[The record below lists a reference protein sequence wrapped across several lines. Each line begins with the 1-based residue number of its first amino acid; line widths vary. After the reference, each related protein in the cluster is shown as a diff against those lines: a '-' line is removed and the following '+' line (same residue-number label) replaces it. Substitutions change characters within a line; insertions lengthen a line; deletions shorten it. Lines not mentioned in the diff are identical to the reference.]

1 MTNRELSHISII
13 KNIDQEQEVV
23 AEDLKTPIVN
33 ESLIRDEPSET
44 LALKEFIN
52 NILDNM
58 NSNDNVLPDA
68 KELQK
73 AVLGRK
79 LFIVTPLSTH
89 KFINNLFY

>member
-1 MTNRELSHISII
+1 LTNRELSHISII
-13 KNIDQEQEVV
+13 KNIDQQEEEVEQEVV
-23 AEDLKTPIVN
+23 AVDQKVAIVN
-33 ESLIRDEPSET
+33 ESLIKEEPSEA

-73 AVLGRK
+73 AVLGMKNR
-79 LFIVTPLSTH
+79 LLS
-89 KFINNLFY
+89 

>member
-1 MTNRELSHISII
+1 LTNRELSHISII
-13 KNIDQEQEVV
+13 KNIDQEEEEVEQEVV
-23 AEDLKTPIVN
+23 AVDLKVAIVN
-33 ESLIRDEPSET
+33 ESLIKEEPSEA

-73 AVLGRK
+73 AVLGMKNR
-79 LFIVTPLSTH
+79 LL
-89 KFINNLFY
+89 N